1 MSGTSHRG
9 FWTDRRVFVS
19 GCTGFLGVWAVQELR
34 RLGAFVV
41 GLVRDIPREPTLLGT
56 EWSRPDFTV
65 LGRLEDFDCVLRTLN
80 EYEVET
86 VFHLAAQTIVGTAL
100 RDPRGTFE
108 ANIRGTWN
116 VLEACRQVS
125 TVRRVVVASTDKAYG
140 TADRLPYDE
149 SMPLAGRHPYDVS
162 KACADMIAQG
172 YHETYRLPVCITRC
186 ANFYGGGDL
195 NFSRIVPGTIRSA
208 LSGIPPVLRSDGTMI
223 RDYIYIRDVVGGY
236 LTLAEAMDRPEIRGR
251 AFNLS
256 TEEPLS
262 ALELTHRILAVM
274 GRQDLEPVILNET
287 QAEIQEQHLSAGRA
301 RSELGWAP
309 RHTLEQSLSETVDWY
324 RSYAQGRAVI

>member
-125 TVRRVVVASTDKAYG
+125 TCTPG
-140 TADRLPYDE
+140 CCRL
-149 SMPLAGRHPYDVS
+149 
-162 KACADMIAQG
+162 
-172 YHETYRLPVCITRC
+172 
-186 ANFYGGGDL
+186 
-195 NFSRIVPGTIRSA
+195 
-208 LSGIPPVLRSDGTMI
+208 DG
-223 RDYIYIRDVVGGY
+223 
-236 LTLAEAMDRPEIRGR
+236 
-251 AFNLS
+251 
-256 TEEPLS
+256 
-262 ALELTHRILAVM
+262 
-274 GRQDLEPVILNET
+274 
-287 QAEIQEQHLSAGRA
+287 
-301 RSELGWAP
+301 
-309 RHTLEQSLSETVDWY
+309 
-324 RSYAQGRAVI
+324 